1 MTTETKTFVPSTR
14 DREAAIRIM
23 KVSESDCY
31 ARVN

>member
-1 MTTETKTFVPSTR
+1 MTTKTKMFVPSTR

-23 KVSESDCY
+23 KANESDCY